1 LEQQQQIESL
11 RIGHDLELAQQQ
23 ADVDA
28 LRAELAMLRARM
40 ASLEQLLIR
49 AAE

>member
-1 LEQQQQIESL
+1 
-11 RIGHDLELAQQQ
+11 LAQQQ
-23 ADVDA
+23 TDVDA